1 MNTARSN
8 PIRMLL
14 HLLLS
19 LFSLMDNPCPTDSY
33 LLCVI
38 VKILV
43 ITHFAIFTHQIL
55 ASSHQY
61 YRFHDYLCFGRL
73 IHKANNV
80 MYNNAQTFCIC
91 WLHLCVTFFKVAN
104 EIQT

>member
-19 LFSLMDNPCPTDSY
+19 LFSLMDNPCPTNSY

-43 ITHFAIFTHQIL
+43 ITHFALTVIFTHQIL
-55 ASSHQY
+55 ASLTNIIGSMTP
-61 YRFHDYLCFGRL
+61 LL
-73 IHKANNV
+73 W
-80 MYNNAQTFCIC
+80 QTDS
-91 WLHLCVTFFKVAN
+91 
-104 EIQT
+104 

>member
-1 MNTARSN
+1 
-8 PIRMLL
+8 MLL

-43 ITHFAIFTHQIL
+43 ITHFAFTVIFTRQIL
-55 ASSHQY
+55 AS
-61 YRFHDYLCFGRL
+61 
-73 IHKANNV
+73 
-80 MYNNAQTFCIC
+80 
-91 WLHLCVTFFKVAN
+91 VTN
-104 EIQT
+104 IIGSMTPLLWQNDS

>member
-1 MNTARSN
+1 MGLNMILSPCQRYHAKQSHIFLRQMNTARSN

-33 LLCVI
+33 LLCVT

-43 ITHFAIFTHQIL
+43 ITHFALTVIFTHQIL
-55 ASSHQY
+55 ASVTNIIGSITP
-61 YRFHDYLCFGRL
+61 LL
-73 IHKANNV
+73 W
-80 MYNNAQTFCIC
+80 QTDS
-91 WLHLCVTFFKVAN
+91 
-104 EIQT
+104 

>member
-8 PIRMLL
+8 TIRMLL

-19 LFSLMDNPCPTDSY
+19 FFSLMDNPCRTDSY

-43 ITHFAIFTHQIL
+43 ITHFALTAIFTHQIL
-55 ASSHQY
+55 ASVTNITGSMTPL
-61 YRFHDYLCFGRL
+61 FW
-73 IHKANNV
+73 
-80 MYNNAQTFCIC
+80 QTDS
-91 WLHLCVTFFKVAN
+91 
-104 EIQT
+104 